1 MNPDVVSLIVQVMRR
16 HIIPHQVIELE
27 NRAPGGPELRYQS
40 DTGEDIVIR
49 KDNDNGRFTITSPY
63 NILCYNPDLDIMLW
77 LLNRY
82 NASPPFTT
90 HFVITL
96 TWISCCGS

>member
-1 MNPDVVSLIVQVMRR
+1 MCNNVVSLIVQVMRR

-49 KDNDNGRFTITSPY
+49 KDNDNGKFTVTSLY
-63 NILCYNPDLDIMLW
+63 NTLCYNPDLDIML
-77 LLNRY
+77 LLLHKWKW
-82 NASPPFTT
+82 SF
-90 HFVITL
+90 
-96 TWISCCGS
+96 S